1 MKPEDSSSRLAQI
14 EGSRLHVAIDDFLQ
28 SHLYRNPKYSES
40 KRLTAC
46 ECQGFSQ
53 FGEDGIIREIFTR
66 IGTGDR
72 FFVEF
77 GVQDGL
83 ESNSTLLIHDG
94 WRGVWFES
102 DEKSAREIEGRFGRL
117 IERGT
122 LKFRQVALN
131 AENVES
137 RFAACGVPSEFDL
150 LSVDVDGN
158 DYWIWKAIESFRPR
172 VVVIE
177 YNAIFPPPVRWV
189 MPYDPAA
196 KWTGNSNHSASL
208 KSLELLGRAKGYS
221 LVGCSFA
228 GVNAFFVRNDL
239 LGDLFEAPFT
249 AEHHYEPPRFFLI
262 HKAGHPRTFSESGEP
277 TDAE

>member
-1 MKPEDSSSRLAQI
+1 MNLWDRILTSLQLKINRQSFNTWLKPTQQLAFAEDT
-14 EGSRLHVAIDDFLQ
+14 LHVEVPSLLFADWI
-28 SHLYRNPKYSES
+28 SRNYLP
-40 KRLTAC
+40 
-46 ECQGFSQ
+46 
-53 FGEDGIIREIFTR
+53 
-66 IGTGDR
+66 
-72 FFVEF
+72 
-77 GVQDGL
+77 
-83 ESNSTLLIHDG
+83 LIQ
-94 WRGVWFES
+94 E
-102 DEKSAREIEGRFGRL
+102 SAREIEAHFGRL

-122 LKFRQVALN
+122 LKFRQVTLN

-158 DYWIWKAIESFRPR
+158 DYWIWKAIEHFRPR

-177 YNAIFPPPVRWV
+177 YNATFPPPVRWV

-196 KWTGNSNHSASL
+196 RWTGNSNHSASL

-249 AEHHYEPPRFFLI
+249 AEHHYEPPRFFLM

>member
-14 EGSRLHVAIDDFLQ
+14 EGSRLQVAIADFLQ

-40 KRLTAC
+40 KRLTGC

-94 WRGVWFES
+94 WRGVWFEP
-102 DEKSAREIEGRFGRL
+102 DEKSAREIEARFGRL

-122 LKFRQVALN
+122 LQFRQVALN

-158 DYWIWKAIESFRPR
+158 DYWIWKAIEHFRPR

-177 YNAIFPPPVRWV
+177 YNSIFPPPVRWV

-196 KWTGNSNHSASL
+196 RWTGNSNYSASL

-249 AEHHYEPPRFFLI
+249 AEHHYEPPLFFLM

>member
-1 MKPEDSSSRLAQI
+1 
-14 EGSRLHVAIDDFLQ
+14 
-28 SHLYRNPKYSES
+28 
-40 KRLTAC
+40 
-46 ECQGFSQ
+46 
-53 FGEDGIIREIFTR
+53 
-66 IGTGDR
+66 
-72 FFVEF
+72 
-77 GVQDGL
+77 
-83 ESNSTLLIHDG
+83 
-94 WRGVWFES
+94 
-102 DEKSAREIEGRFGRL
+102 
-117 IERGT
+117 
-122 LKFRQVALN
+122 
-131 AENVES
+131 
-137 RFAACGVPSEFDL
+137 
-150 LSVDVDGN
+150 
-158 DYWIWKAIESFRPR
+158 

>member
-14 EGSRLHVAIDDFLQ
+14 EGSRLHVAIADFLQ

-83 ESNSTLLIHDG
+83 ESNSTLLIHDR
-94 WRGVWFES
+94 WRGVWFEP
-102 DEKSAREIEGRFGRL
+102 DEKSAREIEAHFGRL

-122 LKFRQVALN
+122 LKFRQVTLN

-158 DYWIWKAIESFRPR
+158 D
-172 VVVIE
+172 
-177 YNAIFPPPVRWV
+177 
-189 MPYDPAA
+189 
-196 KWTGNSNHSASL
+196 
-208 KSLELLGRAKGYS
+208 
-221 LVGCSFA
+221 
-228 GVNAFFVRNDL
+228 
-239 LGDLFEAPFT
+239 
-249 AEHHYEPPRFFLI
+249 
-262 HKAGHPRTFSESGEP
+262 
-277 TDAE
+277 